1 MLAVEP
7 VTVFPPASCT
17 VTTGCVPNT
26 VRTVAVPLGCVVNA
40 SFEALPVVIVND
52 VETAAASPVLVAVSV

>member
-1 MLAVEP
+1 MLAADP

-17 VTTGCVPNT
+17 VTAGCVPNS
-26 VRTVAVPLGCVVNA
+26 VPAVAVPLGCVVNV

-52 VETAAASPVLVAVSV
+52 EETASASPGLVAVSV